1 MSGFDQRIAMLY
13 VDVSND
19 KFFLVKEML
28 LLNVITLVQ
37 LVLKFEPHMLVLTLS
52 SSLCDFVF

>member
-1 MSGFDQRIAMLY
+1 MLY